1 MDNPPKRKLQGPS
14 LPTESETETDG
25 PDKRRKVIGP
35 AMPPPTADSDS
46 DNDNDN
52 DSNDRKDKNSN
63 SNSDDDSDDSDEF
76 GPSLPPPPGSAQQP
90 QIPQEPQSQ
99 ATSSTNLH
107 SKPAP
112 QRDVWMLAPPT
123 AGSDRSRVDPTK
135 LRNRKFQSGPRVG
148 NAPSAGGV
156 DSSWTETPEEK
167 MRRLQDE
174 AMGVRPSASSGGGIG
189 PSRPG
194 SEAEEAKAQAMR
206 EKVARYN
213 EKVRG
218 EESGSLVDEKKRK
231 DKKENEKAEKEDDPS
246 KRAFDK
252 EKDMAL
258 SSKLTNAQRRE
269 MMSKAAD
276 FGSRFSKGKF
286 L

>member
-1 MDNPPKRKLQGPS
+1 MDNPTKRKLEPS
-14 LPTESETETDG
+14 TDPSIAYSG
-25 PDKRRKVIGP
+25 IDNAPDKRRKVIGP
-35 AMPPPTADSDS
+35 SLPPPTSDSKSDS
-46 DNDNDN
+46 DNDS
-52 DSNDRKDKNSN
+52 DSDSG
-63 SNSDDDSDDSDEF
+63 SDDDF
-76 GPSLPPPPGSAQQP
+76 GPSLPPPEGSIPPPQAQAS
-90 QIPQEPQSQ
+90 IQSTTPSI
-99 ATSSTNLH
+99 ATTAEAE
-107 SKPAP
+107 KPAP
-112 QRDVWMLAPPT
+112 KRDDWMLAPPT
-123 AGSDRSRVDPTK
+123 AGSDQSRVDPTK

-148 NAPSAGGV
+148 NAPSGGGI

-174 AMGVRPSASSGGGIG
+174 AMGVVSSSGGGGASRG
-189 PSRPG
+189 PW
-194 SEAEEAKAQAMR
+194 SEAEDAKAQAMR

-213 EKVRG
+213 ERVRG
-218 EESGSLVDEKKRK
+218 EESGSLVEEKKRK
-231 DKKENEKAEKEDDPS
+231 EKEKGKDGEKEDDPS

>member
-1 MDNPPKRKLQGPS
+1 MDNPSKRKLGPS
-14 LPTESETETDG
+14 AGPETEPETQDREAT
-25 PDKRRKVIGP
+25 DKRRKVIGP
-35 AMPPPTADSDS
+35 SLPPPTSDNNKSDSDS
-46 DNDNDN
+46 DSD
-52 DSNDRKDKNSN
+52 
-63 SNSDDDSDDSDEF
+63 SDDDF
-76 GPSLPPPPGSAQQP
+76 GPSLPPPEGSAPQPAVSDSTQSTAQQS
-90 QIPQEPQSQ
+90 INTTQETE
-99 ATSSTNLH
+99 A
-107 SKPAP
+107 KPAP
-112 QRDVWMLAPPT
+112 KRDAWMLAPPT

-148 NAPSAGGV
+148 NAPSGGGV
-156 DSSWTETPEEK
+156 DSTWTETPEEK

-174 AMGVRPSASSGGGIG
+174 AMGIKASSGAG
-189 PSRPG
+189 PGAAP
-194 SEAEEAKAQAMR
+194 EDDKKAQAMR

-213 EKVRG
+213 ERVRG
-218 EESGSLVDEKKRK
+218 DESGSLVEEKKRRE
-231 DKKENEKAEKEDDPS
+231 KEKGEKEEEEDDPS

-258 SSKLTNAQRRE
+258 SSKLTHAQRRQ

>member
-1 MDNPPKRKLQGPS
+1 MENHSKRKFDPS
-14 LPTESETETDG
+14 SIPETTTKDTNNG

-35 AMPPPTADSDS
+35 SFPPPTSNTYNNSESSNNSDSDS
-46 DNDNDN
+46 D
-52 DSNDRKDKNSN
+52 
-63 SNSDDDSDDSDEF
+63 DDDF
-76 GPSLPPPPGSAQQP
+76 GPSLPPPAGSVTQQLRP
-90 QIPQEPQSQ
+90 AQIPSQ
-99 ATSSTNLH
+99 PSTSKEVE

-112 QRDVWMLAPPT
+112 KRDAWMLAPPT
-123 AGSDRSRVDPTK
+123 GGSDRSRVDPTK

-148 NAPSAGGV
+148 NAPAGGGGV

-174 AMGVRPSASSGGGIG
+174 AMGISSSSGPNVAAVGA
-189 PSRPG
+189 G
-194 SEAEEAKAQAMR
+194 SNDKVAQAMR
-206 EKVARYN
+206 EKVHRYN
-213 EKVRG
+213 ERVRG
-218 EESGSLVDEKKRK
+218 EEASSLVEEKKRK
-231 DKKENEKAEKEDDPS
+231 DEEKGKKEEEDDPS

-269 MMSKAAD
+269 LMSKAAD